1 MREVLVALSFLHK
14 NGIIH
19 RDIKAANILLTSQPP
34 RILLCDFGVAALL
47 ASNTAKRSTFVGTP
61 YWMAPEVVTQGRMYD
76 VQADIW
82 SLGITLLEMAHGEP
96 PMSGQPAAHA
106 VKILGDKKLR
116 APRLEGGNWSKDMR
130 DFVVAC
136 LNEEP
141 SDRLPADELS
151 RHKWIKSHAK
161 IPLTT
166 LSELIQRF
174 QQWKEQGG
182 QRMSLAPGVG
192 AQVDDDDFNVNQD
205 DWNFT
210 VRSRASMFGELDD
223 LPGSNLAPPE
233 SLRRLFQDDSNDAD
247 PFQTAF
253 SAAVTPEAEE
263 PDSPTTNEEVGDG
276 GTVRQSRKPRHL
288 FIVTNGS
295 DPSTPSAA
303 GTVSDGSGESA
314 QATPLARPPPLQSL
328 RTTSSMDTF
337 SSAPT
342 ARSTSDMPRGAGG
355 TSSAAGSRR
364 PSGSDAGLRGFQ
376 FPLMNSGAA
385 PKPAAQSHAPQ
396 YPLAAHSHTSSGEL
410 SPLKEP
416 SAPFARPAMMRQAS
430 LAVMEGRAAS
440 HTAQAQQ
447 LALAQSE
454 VPVSP
459 SHSLNSGFGRPSGV
473 GMMRSTSSSRVDENS
488 LAGGLGLRDLLK
500 LSPAVPDPDLLPP
513 SPSTLTAPKPF
524 VALSSPLAFPSD
536 GREGHRTTNSG
547 SVHPLTNASTVSLPT
562 DLTLAKASDIPP
574 LPPMPYGY
582 PRYHEPDE
590 YFDDGDRLEVRPLD
604 LSRVQDA
611 GAAVHELQGSVDELK
626 KWLDAVERGLDD
638 LLRVTV
644 DDEESL

>member
-1 MREVLVALSFLHK
+1 MREVLVALTFLHK

-19 RDIKAANILLTSQPP
+19 RDIKAANILLTAQPP

-116 APRLEGGNWSKDMR
+116 APRLDGGNWSKDMR

-151 RHKWIKSHAK
+151 KHKWIRSYAK
-161 IPLTT
+161 TPLTT

-174 QQWKEQGG
+174 QQWKDQGG
-182 QRMSLAPGVG
+182 QRQSLAPGVG
-192 AQVDDDDFNVNQD
+192 AQVDDDEHSVDGD

-210 VRSRASMFGELDD
+210 VRSRASLFGEPEDMPD
-223 LPGSNLAPPE
+223 SIVPPPE
-233 SLRRLFQDDSNDAD
+233 SLRRLFQDDNDAD

-253 SAAVTPEAEE
+253 TEAMTPKTEE
-263 PDSPTTNEEVGDG
+263 PDPMDEAMTEADG

-288 FIVTNGS
+288 FIVTNPS
-295 DPSTPSAA
+295 NPSTLSASS
-303 GTVSDGSGESA
+303 TLDSGSGESA
-314 QATPLARPPPLQSL
+314 QATPLARPPALQPL
-328 RTTSSMDTF
+328 RTKASMDSF
-337 SSAPT
+337 ASAPT
-342 ARSTSDMPRGAGG
+342 SRSTPDIPRG
-355 TSSAAGSRR
+355 TSNGPAARR

-376 FPLMNSGAA
+376 FPLMNSNAA
-385 PKPAAQSHAPQ
+385 PKQPSTPLTRSSHSQTP
-396 YPLAAHSHTSSGEL
+396 SVEL

-416 SAPFARPAMMRQAS
+416 LAPFARAPMMRQAS
-430 LAVMEGRAAS
+430 VAVMEGRAAS

-454 VPVSP
+454 IPLSP
-459 SHSLNSGFGRPSGV
+459 SKATNPGLGKPV
-473 GMMRSTSSSRVDENS
+473 GMIRSQSHSRADDSIN
-488 LAGGLGLRDLLK
+488 GMGLRDLLK

-513 SPSTLTAPKPF
+513 SPSTLTAPKSF
-524 VALSSPLAFPSD
+524 TALPSPLGAVAGERP
-536 GREGHRTTNSG
+536 RG
-547 SVHPLTNASTVSLPT
+547 SHPLANASTVSLPT
-562 DLTLAKASDIPP
+562 DLGQNSEVPPIPP
-574 LPPMPYGY
+574 LPY
-582 PRYHEPDE
+582 RYEDL
-590 YFDDGDRLEVRPLD
+590 YDDRMMVRPLD
-604 LSRVQDA
+604 LSRVEDA
-611 GAAVHELQGSVDELK
+611 NAAVAELQVSVDDLK
-626 KWLDAVERGLDD
+626 TWLDAVERGLDY
-638 LLRVTV
+638 LLR
-644 DDEESL
+644 DDEGSI